1 MLTKPLLTVRDA
13 AQLLKLKE
21 GTIRNIINEKKLRA
35 VKFGK
40 EWRIRH
46 EDLENFLDE
55 NANTQPQQSAAA
67 E

>member
-1 MLTKPLLTVRDA
+1 MLTRPLLTVRDA

-21 GTIRNIINEKKLRA
+21 GTIRNIINDKKLRA

-46 EDLENFLDE
+46 EDLEAFLDE
-55 NANTQPQQSAAA
+55 NANTERAHAAAA

>member
-1 MLTKPLLTVRDA
+1 MLSKPLLTVRDA

-21 GTIRNIINEKKLRA
+21 GTIRNIINDKKLRA

-46 EDLENFLDE
+46 EDLEAFLDE
-55 NANTQPQQSAAA
+55 NANTEPQYRSAA